1 MHYQKM
7 KKVLT
12 ILLGLLFL
20 VASLPGAALQQLV
33 DPASLTELTNSG
45 DQRSTTEE
53 KQEEHFIHYRTRV
66 QAAQLPVS
74 TPVREQVVGSTTLTK
89 QEQLSTRVHIAPG
102 SPLYLQHRSFLI

>member
-1 MHYQKM
+1 M

-20 VASLPGAALQQLV
+20 VASLPGVALQQLV

-45 DQRSTTEE
+45 DQRSATEE

-74 TPVREQVVGSTTLTK
+74 TPIRVQAVGSTNPEK
-89 QEQLSTRVHIAPG
+89 QEQLNTRVYYTPG
-102 SPLYLQHRSFLI
+102 APLYLQHRSFLI

>member
-1 MHYQKM
+1 M

-20 VASLPGAALQQLV
+20 LASLPGAAIQQLV

-45 DQRSTTEE
+45 DQRSATEE
-53 KQEEHFIHYRTRV
+53 KQEEHFIHYRNRV

-74 TPVREQVVGSTTLTK
+74 TSVRLQAVGSTNPAK
-89 QEQLSTRVHIAPG
+89 QEQLSTNVHYAPG
-102 SPLYLQHRSFLI
+102 APLYLQHRSFLI

>member
-1 MHYQKM
+1 M

-12 ILLGLLFL
+12 ILLGFLFL

-66 QAAQLPVS
+66 QAAQLPV
-74 TPVREQVVGSTTLTK
+74 TIPVHEQTISSNQLSK
-89 QEQLSTRVHIAPG
+89 PEQLNTMAAFAPG
-102 SPLYLQHRSFLI
+102 APLYLQHRSILI